1 MTINEFSN
9 EFDALIQSH
18 IQKIDV
24 GNMNPL
30 AFDEYEKSV
39 FLTKAQEEIVL
50 NIYKGIGEYDT
61 FESSEESRRLL
72 DNLIETVE
80 LEPSKEPSNEKIKG
94 ISNNSYFF
102 HLPDNL
108 MFITYESV
116 LYTDNSITC
125 GKDRYIQVIPVSQ
138 DTIGKTLENPFRR
151 NTKSR
156 VLRLDSKDNIVELI
170 SEYAIKKYLI
180 RYIKVPTPIVLIE
193 LPDDLSIN
201 KVTSVTEC
209 QLNNSLHRRILDRAV
224 LLALASKNIHK

>member
-9 EFDALIQSH
+9 EFDTLIQTH
-18 IQKIDV
+18 IQKIDF
-24 GNMNPL
+24 GNVNSL

-80 LEPSKEPSNEKIKG
+80 LEPSNEEIKG

-116 LYTDNSITC
+116 LYTDNNITC
-125 GKDRYIQVIPVSQ
+125 CKDKYIQVTPVSQ

-156 VLRLDSKDNIVELI
+156 VLRLDTKDSVIELI
-170 SEYAIKKYLI
+170 SEYAIKSYLI

>member
-9 EFDALIQSH
+9 EFDTLIQSH
-18 IQKIDV
+18 IQKVDF
-24 GNMNPL
+24 GNITPL

-80 LEPSKEPSNEKIKG
+80 LEPSNEEIKG
-94 ISNNSYFF
+94 VSNNSYFF

-116 LYTDNSITC
+116 LYTDNNITC
-125 GKDRYIQVIPVSQ
+125 GKDKYIQVTPVSQ

-156 VLRLDSKDNIVELI
+156 VLRLDTKDSVIELI
-170 SEYAIKKYLI
+170 SEYAIKSYLI

-201 KVTSVTEC
+201 QVTSVTEC

>member
-9 EFDALIQSH
+9 EFDTLIQSY
-18 IQKIDV
+18 IQKVDF
-24 GNMNPL
+24 GNITPL

-50 NIYKGIGEYDT
+50 NIYKGIGEYDS

-72 DNLIETVE
+72 NSLVETIE
-80 LEPSKEPSNEKIKG
+80 LEPSSEMNKG

-102 HLPDNL
+102 RLPDNL

-116 LYTDNSITC
+116 LFKCNNAACSKNNYT
-125 GKDRYIQVIPVSQ
+125 QVIPVSQ
-138 DTIGKTLENPFRR
+138 DTVIRTMENPFRR
-151 NTKSR
+151 SSDTR
-156 VLRLDSKDNIVELI
+156 VLRLDSRDSVIELI
-170 SEYAIKKYLI
+170 SEHDIKNYLI
-180 RYIKVPTPIVLIE
+180 KYIKIPTPIVLVE

-201 KVTSVTEC
+201 KVTSITEC
-209 QLNNSLHRRILDRAV
+209 QLNPSLHRRILDRAV